1 MAWTENRN
9 LYREGFP
16 DCLDAFRQLP
26 DPRDSPATRHYFGEI
41 LFIALAATVSGM
53 DGFEDIA
60 VFSRERED
68 WLREHLMLPNGLPG
82 ADTYAR
88 VFAAIDP
95 HAFVECFAG
104 WVAARCPALVGELVA
119 IDGKTLRRS
128 GTKDGRKA
136 LHVISAWAGSRGI
149 TLGQLAVGEKSNE
162 IAAVPKLLRQLDLK
176 GCVVSLD
183 AMGCQHKTA
192 VAICHAGADWLLA
205 LKGNQGTLHDGAIA
219 LFADGKALEW
229 ITAGGGVV
237 ARHEE
242 TDAGHG
248 RVEERR
254 LGVTSH
260 LDWIA
265 PKERRKW
272 LGLGS
277 VLCVESVRHLRG
289 EETVT
294 ARRYWLSSLPPD
306 APRLMEL
313 VRGHW
318 GIENR
323 CHWVMDV
330 VFNEDQSRIR
340 SGHAAKNMSLL
351 RRLSHNLL
359 QTSLELAGR
368 SVRSKRLAAGLNPKR
383 LEAFLGLSRRSPSA
397 APAAHHYGAH
407 LAINR
412 RRSR

>member
-1 MAWTENRN
+1 MSWPNNRN
-9 LYREGFP
+9 RYREGFP

-26 DPRDSPATRHYFGEI
+26 DPRQSPATRHFFGEI
-41 LFIALAATVSGM
+41 LFIALAATISGM
-53 DGFEDIA
+53 DGFEDIE
-60 VFSRERED
+60 VFSREREQ
-68 WLREHLMLPNGLPG
+68 WLREHLELPNGLPC

-95 HAFVECFAG
+95 EAFMECFAG
-104 WVAARCPALVGELVA
+104 LVATRCPALAGELIA

-128 GTKDGRKA
+128 GTRGGRKA

-162 IAAVPKLLRQLDLK
+162 ITAVPKLLRQLDVK

-183 AMGCQHKTA
+183 AMGCQHRTA
-192 VAICHAGADWLLA
+192 VAISQAGADWLLA
-205 LKGNQGTLHDGAIA
+205 LKGNQGTLHDGAVA
-219 LFADGKALEW
+219 LFADEGSLDW
-229 ITAGGGVV
+229 IDARGGAVR
-237 ARHEE
+237 RHAE

-254 LGVTSH
+254 LCVTDH

-265 PKERRKW
+265 PRERRKW
-272 LGLGS
+272 LGLRS
-277 VLCVESVRHLRG
+277 VICVESLRHLPG
-289 EETVT
+289 EPPAV

-306 APRLMEL
+306 APRLLAL

-318 GIENR
+318 AIENR

-340 SGHAAKNMSLL
+340 NRHAAKNMSLL

-359 QTSLELAGR
+359 QSSPELAGK
-368 SVRSKRLAAGLNPKR
+368 SVRSKRLAAALNPKR
-383 LEAFLGLSRRSPSA
+383 LAAFLGLS
-397 APAAHHYGAH
+397 
-407 LAINR
+407 
-412 RRSR
+412 

>member
-1 MAWTENRN
+1 MAWPNNRN
-9 LYREGFP
+9 RYREGFP
-16 DCLDAFRQLP
+16 DCLDAFRKLP
-26 DPRDSPATRHYFGEI
+26 DPRHSPATRHYFGEI
-41 LFIALAATVSGM
+41 LFIALAATISGM
-53 DGFEDIA
+53 DGFEDME
-60 VFSRERED
+60 VFSREREK
-68 WLREHLMLPNGLPG
+68 WLRERLELPNGLPS

-95 HAFVECFAG
+95 EAFMGCFAEM
-104 WVAARCPALVGELVA
+104 VASRCPALSGELIA

-128 GTKDGRKA
+128 GTKGGRKA

-162 IAAVPKLLRQLDLK
+162 ITAVPKLLRQLDLR

-183 AMGCQHKTA
+183 AMGCQHRTA
-192 VAICHAGADWLLA
+192 VAIGHAGADWLLA
-205 LKGNQGTLHDGAIA
+205 LKGNQGTLHDGAVA
-219 LFADGKALEW
+219 LFADTGSLDW
-229 ITAGGGVV
+229 IKERGGEVSLS
-237 ARHEE
+237 EQ

-254 LGVTSH
+254 LCATDH
-260 LDWIA
+260 LNWIA

-272 LGLGS
+272 MGLRS
-277 VLCVESVRHLRG
+277 VICVESVRHLPG
-289 EETVT
+289 EEPTV

-306 APRLMEL
+306 APRLLAL

-340 SGHAAKNMSLL
+340 NRHAAKNMALL

-359 QTSLELAGR
+359 QTSPELAGK
-368 SVRSKRLAAGLNPKR
+368 SVRSKRLAAALNPDR
-383 LEAFLGLSRRSPSA
+383 LAAFLGLA
-397 APAAHHYGAH
+397 
-407 LAINR
+407 
-412 RRSR
+412 